1 MVALI
6 LTDIGLSL
14 RFLNICTLYICLS
27 RGAWWP
33 SEHGLI
39 KSSLFPI

>member
-14 RFLNICTLYICLS
+14 RFLNICICLS

-33 SEHGLI
+33 SDM
-39 KSSLFPI
+39 S